1 MPWDDEKRRQVKR
14 KIDKEAA
21 RAAARLD
28 AKTVAM
34 ICFFDEGAGTMI
46 LMEGG
51 TAPVPGGTLYAQLAH
66 RYSMME
72 QKAREAAGQGPT
84 PTNDGPAGSQ

>member
-1 MPWDDEKRRQVKR
+1 MPWTDEKRRQVKR

-21 RAAARLD
+21 RAVARLG

-34 ICFFDEGAGTMI
+34 ICFFQEEGATMI

-51 TAPVPGGTLYAQLAH
+51 TAPVPGGPLYAQLAN
-66 RYSMME
+66 RYALME
-72 QKAREAAGQGPT
+72 QKQQAMAATQ
-84 PTNDGPAGSQ
+84 TNDEPHGSQ